1 MYHLIEF
8 IAENYIHIPCTLYIY
23 TLHKCVMIIIYFI
36 LYNYSK
42 NMYGYQNK
50 NVHEQDW
57 DGGCKY
63 KRIIKNI
70 ILK

>member
-1 MYHLIEF
+1 
-8 IAENYIHIPCTLYIY
+8 
-23 TLHKCVMIIIYFI
+23 
-36 LYNYSK
+36 
-42 NMYGYQNK
+42 MYGYQNK

-70 ILK
+70 ILKWKNMYNYRDVTKWKCKQGWDGDGR

>member
-1 MYHLIEF
+1 
-8 IAENYIHIPCTLYIY
+8 
-23 TLHKCVMIIIYFI
+23 
-36 LYNYSK
+36 
-42 NMYGYQNK
+42 MYGYQNK